1 MAQQSPIS
9 PDSRK
14 KKPALPSLLSNLRNA
29 HSAIATSVVGT
40 SEARPLVSGTV
51 STNSGQSSNTYTA
64 DRSSMKRSVTASL
77 SSSNRAPSALFD
89 TAPNI
94 RLNTNPG
101 PTSLSSAL
109 TNFQQRY
116 ENTWR
121 KRNQHLHKE
130 DDSLMHNTKRRRQIR
145 VSIPQAF
152 LLSSLCFFI
161 AIPLLVLL
169 YVLARKSVFG
179 DEGVDL
185 SEHKYEVK
193 TFDGEMTVG
202 NQQTVLEELEN
213 QFKDV
218 KVDAVAQ
225 AGEVGSDS
233 IEMNQEELHELKL
246 DGVSGNTNVLDSSQD
261 GQQDSD
267 ISNQP
272 DKNLRGYQ
280 APGIDE
286 SKAETIISAKSMED
300 ESDPKIDSSGNML
313 VESEQNS
320 IVDKSDADNIDHSVS
335 DKDST

>member
-1 MAQQSPIS
+1 
-9 PDSRK
+9 
-14 KKPALPSLLSNLRNA
+14 
-29 HSAIATSVVGT
+29 
-40 SEARPLVSGTV
+40 
-51 STNSGQSSNTYTA
+51 
-64 DRSSMKRSVTASL
+64 MKRSVTASL